1 LSLFRI
7 LMRFLKR
14 FSKYKPTCKSKTIL
28 TLVCGALSL
37 FQANQTE
44 SQSQTSDQQQQSEG
58 TQAGEP
64 LSTTTK
70 SGGVSTKPSL
80 KDHHVLTST
89 KSVDYSEIEMNRDPE
104 FRSGHM
110 HNNVSNNLQS
120 RRNKSKSSE
129 EMNR

>member
-1 LSLFRI
+1 
-7 LMRFLKR
+7 MRFLKR
-14 FSKYKPTCKSKTIL
+14 FSKYNRPASQKLFL
-28 TLVCGALSL
+28 TVHLCGAL

-44 SQSQTSDQQQQSEG
+44 SQSQTSDQQQSEG

-70 SGGVSTKPSL
+70 SAGVSTKPSL

>member
-1 LSLFRI
+1 
-7 LMRFLKR
+7 MRFLKR

-28 TLVCGALSL
+28 NWCGALSL

-44 SQSQTSDQQQQSEG
+44 SQSQTSDQQQSEG

-70 SGGVSTKPSL
+70 SAGVSTKPSL

-104 FRSGHM
+104 FRSGHV